1 MKFAVGGGL
10 QTQYGTN
17 HMFWLQ
23 EVTDT
28 ILNNERCNNLIVLYK
43 KLNS

>member
-10 QTQYGTN
+10 KTQYGTN
-17 HMFWLQ
+17 HMYWLQ